1 MLKILNKQ
9 VGLLRIRKT
18 SLMIDQ
24 IETRV

>member
-18 SLMIDQ
+18 SLMTDQ

>member
-1 MLKILNKQ
+1 LNKQ

-18 SLMIDQ
+18 SLMTDQ

>member
-1 MLKILNKQ
+1 LNKQ